1 MSFRTSARQGGRR
14 RSRVQMYRAHIAL
27 LAPQPTPDCGFG
39 RSNLE
44 TPAPDRWTR
53 PKPGYERKCNRN
65 TVRACLRSNEMRSLA
80 RSITTAERNADGV
93 VQRGFAHTTSHFS
106 AALDQHYPQ
115 ALTFSLYACFRVA
128 TMQTLYDLLGA
139 LPHDDAQGLRT
150 AFRRAVK
157 GAHPDIRP
165 DDPDAALK
173 FRQIVHASEILG
185 DAEQRAAYDHLLELA
200 QLEQR
205 SASKHATAAR
215 IHKLASGVIA
225 LAGVSVVTVGGY
237 LLFMHISAAS
247 VAPAHDIDVTMRA
260 SPEIAAVSPAGLPD
274 PAESAS
280 PAKRESTSL
289 PDEAIA
295 PSAAAPQTNAEI
307 IPAADVGPA
316 PDLATSEARSLLA
329 RRLIA
334 YRNGELTGS
343 IDDPDRAV
351 QPDPN
356 FVPAY
361 LDRGIIFYRLRK
373 FDRAFADIAGA
384 KRIEKA
390 SRSKSTPTTARKP
403 RIHHTAIA
411 APLTRFAR
419 RTAAQARSREAGLAS
434 LGGP

>member
-1 MSFRTSARQGGRR
+1 M
-14 RSRVQMYRAHIAL
+14 RSR
-27 LAPQPTPDCGFG
+27 
-39 RSNLE
+39 E
-44 TPAPDRWTR
+44 
-53 PKPGYERKCNRN
+53 
-65 TVRACLRSNEMRSLA
+65 
-80 RSITTAERNADGV
+80 RSITTAARNADGIMLRV
-93 VQRGFAHTTSHFS
+93 RHTTSHFS

-128 TMQTLYDLLGA
+128 TMKTLYDLLGA

-165 DDPDAALK
+165 GDPDAALK

-200 QLEQR
+200 QLEQK
-205 SASKHATAAR
+205 SASKHAIAAR

-237 LLFMHISAAS
+237 LLFMHMSVAS
-247 VAPAHDIDVTMRA
+247 VAPAHNVDVTMRA
-260 SPEIAAVSPAGLPD
+260 SPEIAAVSLAGSLD

-280 PAKRESTSL
+280 PAKRESASI
-289 PDEAIA
+289 PGEAIV

-307 IPAADVGPA
+307 IPAANVELA
-316 PDLATSEARSLLA
+316 PDLATTEARSLLA

-334 YRNGELTGS
+334 YRNGELDGS
-343 IDDPDRAV
+343 IADLDRAD
-351 QPDPN
+351 QLDPN

-373 FDRAFADIAGA
+373 FDRAFADIARA
-384 KRIEKA
+384 KRIEKT
-390 SRSKSTPTTARKP
+390 SRSKFSPPAARKP
-403 RIHHTAIA
+403 RFDRAAIA
-411 APLTRFAR
+411 PRVMRLSHR
-419 RTAAQARSREAGLAS
+419 RTAAQARSQDAGLAS
-434 LGGP
+434 LRVP